1 MNDYTIPS
9 FDFSILTYSVW
20 PWLVLALILVVAV
33 VLFIAAETS
42 HQATPVAEPVQRDSD
57 GFTVIEP

>member
-1 MNDYTIPS
+1 MDAYDIT

-20 PWLVLALILVVAV
+20 PWIALTVIIVLAV

-42 HQATPVAEPVQRDSD
+42 QQAVPVAEPVKRDSD